1 MNEEI
6 DYKKFEKQLLIISPH
21 ISEEQ
26 AEEIIKKLFVFWW
39 NMIENI
45 DLFKN

>member
-1 MNEEI
+1 MDEKI
-6 DYKKFEKQLLIISPH
+6 DYKKFEGELLILSPH
-21 ISEEQ
+21 LSEE
-26 AEEIIKKLFVFWW
+26 EVKEIIQKLFTFWE